1 MMKLNLYLMPLNKIL
16 EIYYTYV
23 SLTQPMAKYILW
35 KLTTFL
41 FLREWIR
48 EGGYSEQNEDDHKK
62 KSCKV
67 NEGVFFGE
75 LCNLWGDMV
84 A

>member
-62 KSCKV
+62 KILQSKR
-67 NEGVFFGE
+67 GRVF
-75 LCNLWGDMV
+75 WRV
-84 A
+84 V